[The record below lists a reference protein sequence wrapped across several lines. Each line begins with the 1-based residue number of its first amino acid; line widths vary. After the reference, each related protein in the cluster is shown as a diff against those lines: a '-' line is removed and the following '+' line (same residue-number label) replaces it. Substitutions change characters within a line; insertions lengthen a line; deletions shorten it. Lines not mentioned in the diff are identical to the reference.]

1 MIKQQINAI
10 AMSLKFPYDHS
21 KGEVKDL
28 EKLVKLVNCALD
40 SELCKRIN
48 EQNES
53 KKILGE
59 RVKLTY

>member
-28 EKLVKLVNCALD
+28 EKLVKLVGWALD
-40 SELCKRIN
+40 SELYKRVN

-53 KKILGE
+53 KK
-59 RVKLTY
+59 